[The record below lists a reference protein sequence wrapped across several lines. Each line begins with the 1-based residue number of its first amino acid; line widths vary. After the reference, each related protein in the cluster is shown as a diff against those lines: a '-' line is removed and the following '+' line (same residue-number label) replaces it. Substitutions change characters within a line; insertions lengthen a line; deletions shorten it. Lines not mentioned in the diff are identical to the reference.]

1 MIIDWNADKI
11 ISDLQKCYFAC
22 TDARMDGF
30 VTWGCKQDL
39 YRVKFALDDMI
50 AKCPV
55 YAPEEEFLEEHN
67 KQQVWK
73 TLSEK
78 TNR

>member
-1 MIIDWNADKI
+1 MIE
-11 ISDLQKCYFAC
+11 
-22 TDARMDGF
+22 
-30 VTWGCKQDL
+30 
-39 YRVKFALDDMI
+39 
-50 AKCPV
+50 KCPI